1 MSSAKKQNEDSISI
15 TSSIKSESR
24 SITEMQNLTKE
35 ESEKK
40 KIFRSFSKTKTLVSE
55 LSDDNDDTNANSV
68 QGSLNHIYALNNTPC
83 NCICKCNKKKQKRQ
97 KGKDNCQN
105 CHYPFVI
112 VACKCEREKN
122 LKALKK
128 FCEKRKAIVEKF
140 KKIKLLQ
147 MYDKRSMGKP
157 CQVAKYIV
165 SKYPEFAHL
174 IPVKNR
180 GFGKYNF
187 LIIHAY
193 IKLG

>member
-55 LSDDNDDTNANSV
+55 LSDENDETNPNSV
-68 QGSLNHIYALNNTPC
+68 QRSLNHIYALNNTPC

-128 FCEKRKAIVEKF
+128 FCEKRKAVAEKF

-147 MYDKRSMGKP
+147 AFVMEN
-157 CQVAKYIV
+157 C
-165 SKYPEFAHL
+165 
-174 IPVKNR
+174 
-180 GFGKYNF
+180 
-187 LIIHAY
+187 
-193 IKLG
+193 